1 MDYTDI
7 IKAVITLMT
16 ALVSAFLVP
25 YIKSKYSEAQLK
37 KWQSIVDIAVSAC
50 AVYRWK
56 QRIEKIEPQTQF
68 EYFMDEHYPDERMQ
82 KIYPN
87 MKFKNADVQQ

>member
-7 IKAVITLMT
+7 IKAVITLIT

-37 KWQSIVDIAVSAC
+37 KWQNIVDIAVSA
-50 AVYRWK
+50 AVCG
-56 QRIEKIEPQTQF
+56 
-68 EYFMDEHYPDERMQ
+68 
-82 KIYPN
+82 
-87 MKFKNADVQQ
+87 